1 MGFVEETQETTG
13 HALHN
18 GFLPS
23 IGWPKGIYKNRK
35 TCPVRYEKWPN
46 PVVDVWEILT
56 TLASNAPKA
65 KGVDDEPHLEEIA
78 LFERPRRSEVGEAS
92 SYIA

>member
-1 MGFVEETQETTG
+1 MGFYRQLVGRKAST
-13 HALHN
+13 
-18 GFLPS
+18 
-23 IGWPKGIYKNRK
+23 KNRK

-46 PVVDVWEILT
+46 PVVDVWEMLT